1 VFPVA
6 PRLAPLGR
14 LDIFLARRS
23 LDLKEPMLPVIDLR
37 RTSVA
42 ARVERALRDA
52 VAGEVRFDDKS
63 RLLYSTDASLYQI
76 LPLGVVLP
84 KRAEDV
90 EAVMR
95 IAAEERLPVL
105 PRGGGTALAGQT
117 VAAAIVIDFSKYMN
131 RVLELDVDGRKARVE
146 PGLRLDRLNRAC
158 APHGLQFGPDPA
170 TIRQCALGGMIGNN
184 SCGARSLVYGKTGDH
199 VHSLRC
205 FLPDSTCL
213 DLRPVHREAVGDL
226 PGREG
231 ALAREVLRILE
242 PERERILS
250 RYPRVPRRVSGYNFD
265 SMLEDDELNL
275 AKLIV
280 GSEGTL
286 ATVVEAEL
294 GLVPIPHARSLV
306 LLSFRDRWTSM
317 DAIPAILPEPGLSA
331 LEIVDSRVI
340 QGARELFEF
349 RSAASFVQ
357 PDALGVLFCEF
368 SGATAEQVAALA
380 HEFAR
385 RAPSLPGSPT
395 PGVHLAPGDQAAA
408 WSLRQVAT
416 GLLYRTT
423 SSRDIK
429 PQEFVEDTG
438 IAPEKLGAY
447 TRRFEEIVHRHGT
460 TLGFFGHAGQG
471 CLHIRVDLNLKRG
484 EDVRRMQAIAR
495 DIADLVVE
503 FGGSLSGEH
512 GDGLSRSEFLPLM
525 FGPEI
530 MDLHRQVKRAFDP
543 ENLANP
549 GKVVEGPPMSDN
561 LRFGEE
567 YRARPPAETYFD
579 YSVDG
584 GWDKAVEKCNGMA
597 VCRKL
602 DAGTMCPSYMVTME
616 EEDSTRGRANSLRE
630 AMKGNLPGMKSEEV
644 LEALDLCLE
653 CKACKTECPVG
664 VDMARYKSEFLA
676 QHYRAIGRKPAS
688 ALFFGRIRDFAR
700 AGSIAPA
707 MANLGSRV
715 MAPILKRLAHVDP
728 RRSLP
733 EVAATTF
740 RREWARGRRNSRGRP
755 TSIGRPQVILLD
767 DTFHNYFDP
776 RPLSAAAR
784 VLERAGFD
792 VRIPSEQ
799 VCCGRPLIS
808 KGLLDEVQPLHR
820 TLLEVLSSAIA
831 QEIPVVGLEPSCILT
846 FRDEL
851 PDLVRDDRATA
862 LAANSFTFEEFLA
875 ARTDFQ
881 PGKLERSAVVHGHCH
896 QKALVGME
904 PTRKLLE
911 RIEGLDFDILDSGC
925 CGMAGSFGYE
935 KGHYEVSRAAG
946 ERVLFP
952 AVRNA
957 PDGLVVAP
965 GFSCRSQIKDFC
977 DGRRALH
984 TAELLDL
991 VG

>member
-1 VFPVA
+1 VTDIRRNQA
-6 PRLAPLGR
+6 PARL
-14 LDIFLARRS
+14 
-23 LDLKEPMLPVIDLR
+23 
-37 RTSVA
+37 
-42 ARVERALRDA
+42 ERALREA
-52 VAGEVRFDDKS
+52 IRGEARFDDKS

-76 LPLGVVLP
+76 LPLGVVVP
-84 KRAEDV
+84 KDAEDV
-90 EAVMR
+90 EVALR
-95 IAAEERLPVL
+95 IAAEENVPIL

-117 VAAAIVIDFSKYMN
+117 VASALVLDFTKYMN
-131 RVLELDVDGRKARVE
+131 RVLEIDPDTRRAKIQ
-146 PGLRLDRLNRAC
+146 PGLRLDRLNRAT
-158 APHGLQFGPDPA
+158 APHGLHFGPDPA

-205 FLPDSTCL
+205 FLPDATGVHFH
-213 DLRPVHREAVGDL
+213 PVARDAVDTL

-231 ALAREVLRILE
+231 ELAREVMRILE
-242 PERERILS
+242 PHRQSVLE

-265 SMLEDDELNL
+265 AMLEEPELNL
-275 AKLIV
+275 ARLIV

-294 GLVPIPHARSLV
+294 GLVPIPDARSLV
-306 LLSFRDRWTSM
+306 ILSFRDRWTSM

-331 LEIVDSRVI
+331 LEIVDSRVV

-349 RSAASFVQ
+349 RAAAAFAAA
-357 PDALGVLFCEF
+357 DAMGVLFVEF
-368 SGATAEQVAALA
+368 SGGTPDEVAELA
-380 HEFAR
+380 HGFAAR
-385 RAPSLPGSPT
+385 SRGLPGSPAA
-395 PGVHLAPGDQAAA
+395 GVYLSPADQTAA

-423 SSRDIK
+423 PTRDIR

-438 IAPEKLGAY
+438 IAPERLGAY
-447 TRRFEEIVHRHGT
+447 TRRFEEIVNRHGT

-484 EDVRRMQAIAR
+484 EDVRRMQAIAQ
-495 DIADLVVE
+495 DVAELVIE

-530 MDLHRQVKRAFDP
+530 MELHREVKHLFDP
-543 ENLANP
+543 EHRSNP
-549 GKVVEGPPMSDN
+549 GKIIDPPRMSEN
-561 LRFGEE
+561 LRFGES
-567 YRARPPAETYFD
+567 YTATAPETFFD
-579 YSVDG
+579 YSTDG

-602 DAGTMCPSYMVTME
+602 DAGTMCPSFMVTME

-630 AMKGNLPGMKSEEV
+630 AMRGNLPGMKSEEV
-644 LEALDLCLE
+644 LGALDLCLE

-676 QHYRAIGRKPAS
+676 QHYRATGRTPAS
-688 ALFFGRIRDFAR
+688 ARFFGHIRDFAR
-700 AGSIAPA
+700 AGARVPGL
-707 MANLGSRV
+707 ANLAGRLLGPV
-715 MAPILKRLAHVDP
+715 IKRAAHVDA

-733 EVAATTF
+733 TLAAVPF
-740 RREWARGRRNSRGRP
+740 RRGWAKRRTGSSGTTPRAGDGRQR
-755 TSIGRPQVILLD
+755 VILLD

-776 RPLSAAAR
+776 APLAAATR
-784 VLERAGFD
+784 VLERAGFA
-792 VRIPSEQ
+792 VELPEQQ

-808 KGLLDEVQPLHR
+808 KGLLGETERHHR
-820 TLLEVLSSAIA
+820 AVLDTLAPAVAEGV
-831 QEIPVVGLEPSCILT
+831 PVIGLEPSCILT

-851 PDLVRDDRATA
+851 PDLVRDPRARA
-862 LAANSFTFEEFLA
+862 LARNSFTLEEFLA
-875 ARTDFQ
+875 LQADYE
-881 PGKLERSAVVHGHCH
+881 PGRISGHAVVHGHCH

-904 PTRKLLE
+904 PTRALLE
-911 RIEGLDFDILDSGC
+911 RVEGLSFQILDSGC

-935 KGHYEVSRAAG
+935 KGHYEVSRGAG

-952 AVRNA
+952 AVRDA
-957 PDGLVVAP
+957 GESFIVAP

-984 TAELLDL
+984 TAELLAL
-991 VG
+991 AE

>member
-1 VFPVA
+1 
-6 PRLAPLGR
+6 
-14 LDIFLARRS
+14 
-23 LDLKEPMLPVIDLR
+23 MLPVIDMR
-37 RTSVA
+37 RAGNS
-42 ARVERALRDA
+42 ARVERALREA
-52 VAGEVRFDDKS
+52 IQGEVRFDDKS

-76 LPLGVVLP
+76 LPFGVVLP
-84 KRAEDV
+84 RDAEDV

-95 IAAEERLPVL
+95 IAAQERIPVI

-117 VAAAIVIDFSKYMN
+117 VGKSLIIDFSKYMN
-131 RVLELDVDGRKARVE
+131 RVLEIDVDRRRAVVQ

-184 SCGARSLVYGKTGDH
+184 SCGARSLVYGKTGEH

-205 FLPDSTCL
+205 FLPDSTCV
-213 DLRPVHREAVGDL
+213 DLRPVTRESVPTL

-231 ALAREVLRILE
+231 ELAREVLRILE

-265 SMLEDDELNL
+265 SMLEDEELNL

-294 GLVPIPHARSLV
+294 GLVPVPLARSLV
-306 LLSFRDRWTSM
+306 LLSFRERWTSM
-317 DAIPAILPEPGLSA
+317 DAIPGILPERGLSA
-331 LEIVDSRVI
+331 LEIVDSRVV

-349 RSAASFVQ
+349 RATAALVE
-357 PDALGVLFCEF
+357 PDALGVLFVEF
-368 SGATAEQVAALA
+368 SGDAPDEVGELA
-380 HEFAR
+380 HDFAR
-385 RAPSLPGSPT
+385 RARSLPGAPT
-395 PGVHLAPGDQAAA
+395 PRVFLKPQEQTAA

-423 SSRDIK
+423 PSRDIK

-438 IAPEKLGAY
+438 ISPEKLGAY
-447 TRRFEEIVHRHGT
+447 TRRFEAIVHKHGT

-471 CLHIRVDLNLKRG
+471 CLHIRVDLNLKKG
-484 EDVRRMQAIAR
+484 DDVRRMQAIAGE
-495 DIADLVVE
+495 IAELVVE

-512 GDGLSRSEFLPLM
+512 GDGLARSEFLPLM

-530 MDLHRQVKRAFDP
+530 MGLHREVKNLFDP

-549 GKVVEGPPMSDN
+549 GKVVEGPRMSES

-567 YRARPPAETYFD
+567 YRAHPPETFFD
-579 YSVDG
+579 YSEDG

-602 DAGTMCPSYMVTME
+602 DAGTMCPSFMVTME
-616 EEDSTRGRANSLRE
+616 EEHSTRGRANSLRE
-630 AMKGNLPGMKSEEV
+630 AMRGNLPGMKSEQV

-676 QHYRAIGRKPAS
+676 QHYRATGSTPAS
-688 ALFFGRIRDFAR
+688 ALFFGRIHDFAR
-700 AGSIAPA
+700 AGSLAPGL
-707 MANLGSRV
+707 ANLGSRV
-715 MAPILKRLAHVDP
+715 MGSVIKRISHVDP
-728 RRSLP
+728 RRELP
-733 EVAATTF
+733 ALAPRPF
-740 RREWARGRRNSRGRP
+740 RRSWEGNRPRWMGGGSRKGSPSGRP
-755 TSIGRPQVILLD
+755 KVILLD

-776 RPLSAAAR
+776 APLAAAAR
-784 VLERAGFD
+784 VLDRAGFD
-792 VRIPSEQ
+792 VQLPARQ
-799 VCCGRPLIS
+799 VCCGRPMIS
-808 KGLLDEVQPLHR
+808 KGLLEEARRFQR
-820 TLLEVLSSAIA
+820 SLLDVLGGEADSGT
-831 QEIPVVGLEPSCILT
+831 PVVGLEPSCILT

-851 PDLVRDDRATA
+851 PDLVRRDERAKA
-862 LAANSFTFEEFLA
+862 LAANSFTLEEFLA
-875 ARTDFQ
+875 RQPDFR
-881 PGKLERSAVVHGHCH
+881 PGKLERRAVVHGHCH

-904 PTRKLLE
+904 PTRQVLE
-911 RIEGLDFDILDSGC
+911 KVEGLDFRILDSGC

-935 KGHYEVSRAAG
+935 VGHYEVSRAAG

-952 AVRNA
+952 AVRDA
-957 PDGLVVAP
+957 GDDLVVAP

-977 DGRRALH
+977 GGRRAMH
-984 TAELLDL
+984 TAELLAMAE
-991 VG
+991 

>member
-1 VFPVA
+1 
-6 PRLAPLGR
+6 
-14 LDIFLARRS
+14 
-23 LDLKEPMLPVIDLR
+23 MLPVFNMR
-37 RTSVA
+37 RTPASE
-42 ARVERALRDA
+42 RLERALKEK
-52 VAGEVRFDDKS
+52 VSGEVRFDDKS

-84 KRAEDV
+84 RDESDV
-90 EAVMR
+90 EATLR
-95 IAAEERLPVL
+95 LAAEAGVPVL
-105 PRGGGTALAGQT
+105 PRGGGTGLAGQT
-117 VAAAIVIDFSKYMN
+117 VAQAIIIDFTKYMN
-131 RVLELDVDGRKARVE
+131 RVLELDVEKRRARVQ
-146 PGLRLDRLNRAC
+146 PGLRLDRLNRAV

-205 FLPDSTCL
+205 FLPDSTCV
-213 DLRPVHREAVGDL
+213 DFQPVRRDAVATL

-231 ALAREVLRILE
+231 ELAREVLRILE
-242 PERERILS
+242 PERDRILS

-265 SMLEDDELNL
+265 SMLEDEELNL

-286 ATVVEAEL
+286 ATIVEAEL
-294 GLVPIPHARSLV
+294 GLVPVPAARSLV
-306 LLSFRDRWTSM
+306 LLSFRERWTSM
-317 DAIPAILPEPGLSA
+317 DAIPAILPERGLSA
-331 LEIVDSRVI
+331 LEIVDSRVL

-349 RSAASFVQ
+349 RTAASFVE

-368 SGATAEQVAALA
+368 SGDSAEEVAELA
-380 HEFAR
+380 NDFAS
-385 RAPSLPGSPT
+385 RASRLPGNPT
-395 PGVHLAPGDQAAA
+395 PAVYLTPRDQTAA
-408 WSLRQVAT
+408 WALRQVAT

-423 SSRDIK
+423 PSRDIK

-484 EDVRRMQAIAR
+484 EDVSRMQAIAR
-495 DIADLVVE
+495 DVAELVVE

-512 GDGLSRSEFLPLM
+512 GDGLARSEFLPLM

-530 MDLHRQVKRAFDP
+530 MQLHREVKQLFDP
-543 ENLANP
+543 ENRSNP
-549 GKVVEGPPMSDN
+549 GKIVEGPPMSDN

-567 YRARPPAETYFD
+567 YRAQPPTETFFD
-579 YSVDG
+579 YPADG

-602 DAGTMCPSYMVTME
+602 DVGTMCPSFMVTME
-616 EEDSTRGRANSLRE
+616 EEHSTRGRANSLRE
-630 AMKGNLPGMKSEEV
+630 AMRGNLPGMKSEEV
-644 LEALDLCLE
+644 LQALDLCLE

-676 QHYRAIGRKPAS
+676 QHYRATGRTPAP
-688 ALFFGRIRDFAR
+688 AYFFGRIRDFAR
-700 AGSIAPA
+700 LGSIAPPL
-707 MANLGSRV
+707 ANLGSRL
-715 MAPILKRLAHVDP
+715 MAPVLKRMAHVDP

-733 EVAATTF
+733 EVAPVTF
-740 RREWARGRRNSRGRP
+740 RRAWRGGTKNGRQSA
-755 TSIGRPQVILLD
+755 TGKRVILLD
-767 DTFHNYFDP
+767 DTFHNYFEP
-776 RPLSAAAR
+776 RPLHAAAS
-784 VLERAGFD
+784 VLQRAGFD
-792 VRIPSEQ
+792 VEIPKTQ

-808 KGLLDEVQPLHR
+808 KGLLEEARDHQRKLIDE
-820 TLLEVLSSAIA
+820 LEPAA
-831 QEIPVVGLEPSCILT
+831 RAGIPIVGLEPSCILT

-851 PDLVRDDRATA
+851 PDLTRDSRAEI
-862 LAANSFTFEEFLA
+862 LAENSFTLEEFLTTQ
-875 ARTDFQ
+875 TDYE
-881 PGKLERSAVVHGHCH
+881 PGRLEGHAIVHGHCH

-904 PTRKLLE
+904 PTRQLLS
-911 RIEGLDFDILDSGC
+911 RVEGLSVDILDSGC

-935 KGHYEVSRAAG
+935 KGHYEVSQAAG

-952 AVRNA
+952 AVREA
-957 PDGLVVAP
+957 GDAYVVAP
-965 GFSCRSQIKDFC
+965 GFSCRSQVKDFC
-977 DGRRALH
+977 DGRRAMH
-984 TAELLDL
+984 TAELLAL
-991 VG
+991 AE

>member
-1 VFPVA
+1 
-6 PRLAPLGR
+6 
-14 LDIFLARRS
+14 
-23 LDLKEPMLPVIDLR
+23 MLPVIDMGR
-37 RTSVA
+37 NGHSV
-42 ARVERALRDA
+42 RLERALNEA

-84 KRAEDV
+84 RDESDV
-90 EAVMR
+90 EATMR
-95 IAAEERLPVL
+95 IAAEQGVPVL

-117 VAAAIVIDFSKYMN
+117 VAAAVIIDFSKYMN
-131 RVLELDVDGRKARVE
+131 RVLEIDPDARRATVQ

-205 FLPDSTCL
+205 FLPDATCV
-213 DLRPVHREAVGDL
+213 DLGSVGRDAIPSL

-231 ALAREVLRILE
+231 ELAREVMRILE
-242 PERERILS
+242 PEKDRILS
-250 RYPRVPRRVSGYNFD
+250 RYPKVPRRVSGYNFD
-265 SMLEDDELNL
+265 SLLEDDDLNL

-294 GLVPIPHARSLV
+294 GLVPVPHARSLV

-317 DAIPAILPEPGLSA
+317 DAIPAILSEPGLSA
-331 LEIVDSRVI
+331 LEIVDSRVL

-349 RSAASFVQ
+349 RSAASFVE

-368 SGATAEQVAALA
+368 SGETPEQVAELA
-380 HEFAR
+380 HDFAR
-385 RAPSLPGSPT
+385 RARSLPGNPT
-395 PGVHLAPGDQAAA
+395 PGVHLEPRDQTAA

-423 SSRDIK
+423 PSRDIK

-471 CLHIRVDLNLKRG
+471 CLHIRVDLNLKKG
-484 EDVRRMQAIAR
+484 DDVRRMQAIAG
-495 DIADLVVE
+495 DIAELVVE

-530 MDLHRQVKRAFDP
+530 MDLHRQVKHVFDP
-543 ENLANP
+543 ENRANP
-549 GKVVEGPPMSDN
+549 GKLVEGPPMSEN
-561 LRFGEE
+561 LRFGEA
-567 YRARPPAETYFD
+567 YRATPPRETFFD
-579 YSVDG
+579 YSEDG

-602 DAGTMCPSYMVTME
+602 DAGTMCPSFMVTME
-616 EEDSTRGRANSLRE
+616 EEHSTRGRANSLRE
-630 AMKGNLPGMKSEEV
+630 AMRGNLPGMESEQV

-676 QHYRAIGRKPAS
+676 QHYRATGRTPLS
-688 ALFFGRIRDFAR
+688 ALFFGRIHQLAR
-700 AGSIAPA
+700 LGSITPRL
-707 MANLGSRV
+707 ANLGNRV
-715 MAPILKRLAHVDP
+715 MGPLLKKASHVDA

-733 EVAATTF
+733 RLANRTF
-740 RREWARGRRNSRGRP
+740 RSAWRRSDRSGPVNRP
-755 TSIGRPQVILLD
+755 RVILLD

-776 RPLSAAAR
+776 EPLSAAAL

-792 VRIPSEQ
+792 VLLPSRQ

-808 KGLLDEVQPLHR
+808 KGLLEESRAYHQ
-820 TLLEVLSSAIA
+820 TLLDVLGPLVAE
-831 QEIPVVGLEPSCILT
+831 EIPVIGLEPSCILT

-851 PDLVRDDRATA
+851 PDLVSDSRAQT
-862 LAANSFTFEEFLA
+862 LAANSFTLEEFLA
-875 ARTDFQ
+875 RHTDFR
-881 PGKLERSAVVHGHCH
+881 PGRLNRRAIVHGHCH

-904 PTRKLLE
+904 PTRELLQ
-911 RIEGLDFDILDSGC
+911 RVEGLDFTILDSGC

-935 KGHYEVSRAAG
+935 EGHYDVSKAAG

-952 AVRNA
+952 AVRDA
-957 PDGLVVAP
+957 EDDLVVAP
-965 GFSCRSQIKDFC
+965 GFSCRTQIKDFC

-984 TAELLDL
+984 TAELLAL
-991 VG
+991 AE